1 MTPKSVLR
9 EGEAPENPVPSP
21 NPDNLAADSGGGGG
35 AEVGSEVSWG
45 HISRQLVPIPA
56 SMLGLPMATYT
67 LHPPRA
73 FSSFA

>member
-21 NPDNLAADSGGGGG
+21 NPDNLAADSGGGG

-45 HISRQLVPIPA
+45 HISRQLVPIPV
-56 SMLGLPMATYT
+56 SIT
-67 LHPPRA
+67 
-73 FSSFA
+73 